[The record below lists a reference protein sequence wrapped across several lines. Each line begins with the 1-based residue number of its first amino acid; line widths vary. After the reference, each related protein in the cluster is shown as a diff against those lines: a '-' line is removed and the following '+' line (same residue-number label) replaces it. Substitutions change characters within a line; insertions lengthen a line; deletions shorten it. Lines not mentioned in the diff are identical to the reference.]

1 MLKEFF
7 VRSWLC
13 SNILSADSSISGGVT
28 GHDLVFVCK
37 RRGKK
42 HGQRCSDWKHW
53 IAGFD

>member
-13 SNILSADSSISGGVT
+13 LNILSADSSISGGVT

-42 HGQRCSDWKHW
+42 LGQRCSDWKHW